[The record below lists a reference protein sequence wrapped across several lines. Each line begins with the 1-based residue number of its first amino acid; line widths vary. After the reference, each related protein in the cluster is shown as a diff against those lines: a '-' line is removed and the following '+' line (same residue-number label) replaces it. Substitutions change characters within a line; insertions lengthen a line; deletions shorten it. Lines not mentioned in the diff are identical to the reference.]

1 MPPVFDFYKKVKK
14 DVSRIGWLLLLLV
27 FLQIVMGK
35 LTSAI
40 YPYIP
45 INLNAYKGIRFF
57 VDAMYDIYCLVDWQ
71 KDLAGYLERRA
82 IRKKFLV

>member
-1 MPPVFDFYKKVKK
+1 MPPVFNFYKKVKK

-45 INLNAYKGIRFF
+45 INLNAYKGIRIF
-57 VDAMYDIYCLVDWQ
+57 
-71 KDLAGYLERRA
+71 
-82 IRKKFLV
+82 